1 MIIMEINAPAMIPWL
16 PSLNL
21 SADGE
26 ALLIDC
32 ARESRPLII
41 GWAGEDFLGF
51 AGLIPPTFLSGEAYL
66 WFHHAPAVLDHP
78 IAVIRAA
85 KAFVAQMRQRYPRI
99 ISHCV
104 SPSSR
109 RLVASFGAKVD
120 GDTFE
125 IMSWPT
131 H

>member
-66 WFHHAPAVLDHP
+66 W
-78 IAVIRAA
+78 
-85 KAFVAQMRQRYPRI
+85 RYPRI
-99 ISHCV
+99 IGHCV